1 MFAPILP
8 KPINPMF
15 MNQSSPSSDCSG
27 CNSPNSRYVRK
38 APVFVGKTQREAER
52 RAINQLG
59 GDFPQNVFNSSQ
71 ASADVWEVQ
80 VERATQTQTSS
91 GASGAP
97 AADPRIAG
105 LLELLQ
111 LTANGTMLLNTNG
124 QVVYFGG
131 QAAEL
136 LGLDPQQAAQRSIY
150 EVTPSETHASIQ
162 AAFEHAGAGVTDP
175 AFLVDTAMANG
186 HRRSI
191 TLQLTP
197 IIENGA
203 VLAVMTTVME
213 VSSRQA
219 ANAALHGDFVSSQT
233 MANGASLT
241 LFHLDGRGQCTFM
254 ADSWNRATGQPL
266 IDALGTGWLQ
276 AIPEEGRQTF
286 RAVAGAAHQGR
297 RGWIA
302 DLPIFRRTGQVV
314 SSKAAASPIMDTRGA
329 TIGYI
334 GAIHFE
340 ELPIEAAVQHHLSP
354 ATPSIAVPDLTQD
367 DAAFAADD
375 FLSDTHSGTS
385 SFAPNFAAATET
397 PDVHQH
403 TYDQPIEQQVEPAAP
418 QHASPGWAV
427 SGAGAVGFSPEEL
440 APAPKFGLR
449 ETGNSG
455 DYTPPPLQEGFT
467 DASLLLGTKPET
479 VAEPEAPHEE
489 PGVDKT
495 TGLANKLLF
504 AQHVQATTARMQAD
518 ALTVSISFID
528 LHGLD
533 LQKAAVGTRVANDYL
548 FLLAKRLEAT
558 IRSIEIAG
566 RIDGNILAVLSINW
580 LFAEDLPVV
589 ARRLLNKL
597 SEPLAGK
604 ENSELIV
611 PMNLGM
617 AVAAP
622 NEDVNSLF
630 RRAWDALQTS
640 KARGTGEFEI
650 NVAAS

>member
-1 MFAPILP
+1 
-8 KPINPMF
+8 
-15 MNQSSPSSDCSG
+15 
-27 CNSPNSRYVRK
+27 
-38 APVFVGKTQREAER
+38 
-52 RAINQLG
+52 
-59 GDFPQNVFNSSQ
+59 VFNSFGSR
-71 ASADVWEVQ
+71 ADVWDVQ
-80 VERATQTQTSS
+80 VERATQTQTPS
-91 GASGAP
+91 GSP
-97 AADPRIAG
+97 TSDPRIAG

-111 LTANGTMLLNTNG
+111 LNANGTMLLNTNA

-131 QAAEL
+131 HAAAL
-136 LGLDPQQAAQRSIY
+136 LGLDPQQAVQRTIF
-150 EVTPSETHASIQ
+150 EVTPSDTHVAIQ
-162 AAFEHAGAGVTDP
+162 SAFEHARAGVTDP

-219 ANAALHGDFVSSQT
+219 ANAALHGDFEGSQNL
-233 MANGASLT
+233 AHGASLT

-266 IDALGTGWLQ
+266 SDALGTGWLQ
-276 AIPEEGRQTF
+276 AIPEEGRQVF
-286 RAVAGAAHQGR
+286 RSVAGAAHQGR
-297 RGWIA
+297 RGWITE
-302 DLPIFRRTGQVV
+302 LPIFRSTGQVV
-314 SSKAAASPIMDTRGA
+314 TTKAAASPIMDVRG
-329 TIGYI
+329 TTTGYI
-334 GAIHFE
+334 GAIYFADLAIEPAAPHVLAPISPPSFE
-340 ELPIEAAVQHHLSP
+340 P
-354 ATPSIAVPDLTQD
+354 
-367 DAAFAADD
+367 FAAEPFAAEPFAAEPGPFEASSD
-375 FLSDTHSGTS
+375 FLSDSPSRPDFNGSSNGFNGFAESQNPTPTYEPAGGHYIAAETAPAIESHASVNQAPAASGWEVA
-385 SFAPNFAAATET
+385 APTGAATE
-397 PDVHQH
+397 
-403 TYDQPIEQQVEPAAP
+403 
-418 QHASPGWAV
+418 S
-427 SGAGAVGFSPEEL
+427 L

-449 ETGNSG
+449 EAAASG
-455 DYTPPPLQEGFT
+455 DWTPPPLQEGFT
-467 DASLLLGTKPET
+467 DPSLLLSAKPAVVES
-479 VAEPEAPHEE
+479 EPEPLHEE

-528 LHGLD
+528 LHGLE

-589 ARRLLNKL
+589 ARRLIAKL

-640 KARGTGEFEI
+640 KARGSGEFEI
-650 NVAAS
+650 NVSA

>member
-1 MFAPILP
+1 
-8 KPINPMF
+8 
-15 MNQSSPSSDCSG
+15 
-27 CNSPNSRYVRK
+27 
-38 APVFVGKTQREAER
+38 
-52 RAINQLG
+52 
-59 GDFPQNVFNSSQ
+59 
-71 ASADVWEVQ
+71 
-80 VERATQTQTSS
+80 VERATQTQTPPV
-91 GASGAP
+91 P
-97 AADPRIAG
+97 ATDPRIAG

-136 LGLDPQQAAQRSIY
+136 LGLDPQQAVQRSIF
-150 EVTPSETHASIQ
+150 EVTPSETHSSIQ
-162 AAFEHAGAGVTDP
+162 SAFEHARAGVTDP

-203 VLAVMTTVME
+203 VLAVMTTIME

-219 ANAALHGDFVSSQT
+219 ANSALHGDFAGSQNL
-233 MANGASLT
+233 AHGASLT

-266 IDALGTGWLQ
+266 ADALGTGWLQ
-276 AIPEEGRQTF
+276 AIPEEGRQMF
-286 RAVAGAAHQGR
+286 RTVAGAAHQGR

-302 DLPIFRRTGQVV
+302 ELPIFRRTGQVV
-314 SSKAAASPIMDTRGA
+314 LSKAAASPIMDARGT

-340 ELPIEAAVQHHLSP
+340 ELPIEPAAPRQLAAAPAPVQINAP
-354 ATPSIAVPDLTQD
+354 
-367 DAAFAADD
+367 FAADD
-375 FLSDTHSGTS
+375 FLSDQPHHAS
-385 SFAPNFAAATET
+385 STAPTDFT
-397 PDVHQH
+397 PSFVEVVNPPDLDQH
-403 TYDQPIEQQVEPAAP
+403 TYNPPASNLIAEEPEQAANP
-418 QHASPGWAV
+418 NGSAPTSPTSPSSPSSPGWAV
-427 SGAGAVGFSPEEL
+427 AENNVGFSAEEL

-449 ETGNSG
+449 EAAASG
-455 DYTPPPLQEGFT
+455 DWTPPPLQEGFT
-467 DASLLLGTKPET
+467 DASLLLGTKTEA
-479 VAEPEAPHEE
+479 VVEPEAPHEE

-528 LHGLD
+528 LHGLE

-630 RRAWDALQTS
+630 RRAWDALQIS
-640 KARGTGEFEI
+640 KGRGAGDFEI

>member
-1 MFAPILP
+1 
-8 KPINPMF
+8 
-15 MNQSSPSSDCSG
+15 
-27 CNSPNSRYVRK
+27 
-38 APVFVGKTQREAER
+38 
-52 RAINQLG
+52 
-59 GDFPQNVFNSSQ
+59 
-71 ASADVWEVQ
+71 
-80 VERATQTQTSS
+80 VERATQTQTPS
-91 GASGAP
+91 GPP

-136 LGLDPQQAAQRSIY
+136 LGLDPQQAAQRSIF

-162 AAFEHAGAGVTDP
+162 SAFDHARAGVTDP

-191 TLQLTP
+191 TLQLAP

-266 IDALGTGWLQ
+266 VDSLGTGWLQ
-276 AIPEEGRQTF
+276 AIPEEGRQIF

-340 ELPIEAAVQHHLSP
+340 ELAIEPAAKHHLPP
-354 ATPSIAVPDLTQD
+354 ANTAPELSHENAP
-367 DAAFAADD
+367 FATDD
-375 FLSDTHSGTS
+375 FLSDTPSSIATS
-385 SFAPNFAAATET
+385 TFAPNFAAATEA

-403 TYDQPIEQQVEPAAP
+403 TYNEPVQQQVEQPVEQHFEQAAP
-418 QHASPGWAV
+418 QQQSPGWAV
-427 SGAGAVGFSPEEL
+427 AGSGAVGFSPEEL

-455 DYTPPPLQEGFT
+455 DWTPPPLQEGFT

-479 VAEPEAPHEE
+479 AAEPEAPHEE

-528 LHGLD
+528 LHGLE

-604 ENSELIV
+604 ENSDLIV

-650 NVAAS
+650 NVAS

>member
-1 MFAPILP
+1 
-8 KPINPMF
+8 
-15 MNQSSPSSDCSG
+15 
-27 CNSPNSRYVRK
+27 
-38 APVFVGKTQREAER
+38 
-52 RAINQLG
+52 
-59 GDFPQNVFNSSQ
+59 VFNSSVPR
-71 ASADVWEVQ
+71 ADVWDVQ
-80 VERATQTQTSS
+80 VERATQTQTPTGS
-91 GASGAP
+91 P
-97 AADPRIAG
+97 TTDPRIAG

-111 LTANGTMLLNTNG
+111 LTANGTMLLNTNA

-131 QAAEL
+131 HAAAL
-136 LGLDPQQAAQRSIY
+136 LGLDPQQAVHRTIF
-150 EVTPSETHASIQ
+150 EVTPSDTHVSIQ
-162 AAFEHAGAGVTDP
+162 SAFEHARAGVTDP

-186 HRRSI
+186 HRRSV

-219 ANAALHGDFVSSQT
+219 ANAALHGDFTGSQ
-233 MANGASLT
+233 NLSHGASLT

-266 IDALGTGWLQ
+266 ADALGTGWLQ
-276 AIPEEGRQTF
+276 AIPEDGRQLF
-286 RAVAGAAHQGR
+286 RSVAGAAHQAR
-297 RGWIA
+297 RGWISE
-302 DLPIFRRTGQVV
+302 LPIFRSTGQVV
-314 SSKAAASPIMDTRGA
+314 PTKAAASPIMDVRGT

-334 GAIHFE
+334 GAICF
-340 ELPIEAAVQHHLSP
+340 A
-354 ATPSIAVPDLTQD
+354 DL
-367 DAAFAADD
+367 A
-375 FLSDTHSGTS
+375 
-385 SFAPNFAAATET
+385 
-397 PDVHQH
+397 
-403 TYDQPIEQQVEPAAP
+403 IEPAAP
-418 QHASPGWAV
+418 RVLAPIAAPSFDPAPDTQQPFDASSGFLEDSSDQPAQYDGSDSLTSFAADPTPTVTTPTYETATSTYEPANASAFVVEETAEPVHQAV
-427 SGAGAVGFSPEEL
+427 EPVHQTPAPSSWEVATPSGMTADVL

-449 ETGNSG
+449 ETVPSG
-455 DYTPPPLQEGFT
+455 EWTPPPLQEGFT
-467 DASLLLGTKPET
+467 DPSLLLTAKPAA
-479 VAEPEAPHEE
+479 VEPEPEVQHEE

-528 LHGLD
+528 LHGLEI
-533 LQKAAVGTRVANDYL
+533 QKSAVGTRVANDYL

-580 LFAEDLPVV
+580 LFADDLPVV
-589 ARRLLNKL
+589 ARRLLGKL

-630 RRAWDALQTS
+630 RRAWDALQIA
-640 KARGTGEFEI
+640 KARGAGEFEI
-650 NVAAS
+650 NVSS

>member
-1 MFAPILP
+1 
-8 KPINPMF
+8 
-15 MNQSSPSSDCSG
+15 
-27 CNSPNSRYVRK
+27 
-38 APVFVGKTQREAER
+38 
-52 RAINQLG
+52 
-59 GDFPQNVFNSSQ
+59 
-71 ASADVWEVQ
+71 
-80 VERATQTQTSS
+80 VERATQTQTTTS
-91 GASGAP
+91 APGAP
-97 AADPRIAG
+97 ATDPRIAG

-131 QAAEL
+131 QASEL
-136 LGLDPQQAAQRSIY
+136 LGLDPQQAVQRSIF
-150 EVTPSETHASIQ
+150 EVTPSETHTAIQ
-162 AAFEHAGAGVTDP
+162 SAFEHARAGVTDP

-203 VLAVMTTVME
+203 VLAVMTNVME

-219 ANAALHGDFVSSQT
+219 ANAALHGDFATSQN
-233 MANGASLT
+233 MAHGASLT

-254 ADSWNRATGQPL
+254 ADSWNRSTGQPL
-266 IDALGTGWLQ
+266 TDALGTGWLQ
-276 AIPEEGRQTF
+276 AIPEDGRQTF

-302 DLPIFRRTGQVV
+302 ELPIFRRTGQVV
-314 SSKAAASPIMDTRGA
+314 SSKAAASPIMDARGT
-329 TIGYI
+329 TIGYV

-340 ELPIEAAVQHHLSP
+340 ELPIEPAAAHPLP
-354 ATPSIAVPDLTQD
+354 LTNSSLTHTD
-367 DAAFAADD
+367 NGNGSFAADD
-375 FLSDTHSGTS
+375 FLADDPVTPSPSFVSSTPESLAPVSLAPEDQHTYQQPAQQQFQPQFQQQAEVQVEQPAQLYVQPAAQEQALHQPTS
-385 SFAPNFAAATET
+385 PGWSVAETTSVGAATE
-397 PDVHQH
+397 
-403 TYDQPIEQQVEPAAP
+403 
-418 QHASPGWAV
+418 G
-427 SGAGAVGFSPEEL
+427 L

-449 ETGNSG
+449 EAASG
-455 DYTPPPLQEGFT
+455 EWTPPPLQEGFT
-467 DASLLLGTKPET
+467 DASLLLGAKPDV
-479 VAEPEAPHEE
+479 VAEPDTPDEE

-528 LHGLD
+528 LHGLE
-533 LQKAAVGTRVANDYL
+533 LQKSAVGTRVANDYL

-640 KARGTGEFEI
+640 KTRGAGEFEI
-650 NVAAS
+650 SVAAS